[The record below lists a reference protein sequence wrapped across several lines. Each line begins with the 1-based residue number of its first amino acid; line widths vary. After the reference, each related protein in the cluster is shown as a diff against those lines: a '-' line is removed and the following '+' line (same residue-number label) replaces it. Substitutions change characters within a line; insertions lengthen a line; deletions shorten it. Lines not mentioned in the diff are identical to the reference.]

1 MCSCFISSMNAAALL
16 YIMPAKKRKR
26 NYRKE
31 YDTYHGT
38 PQQRKL
44 RAMRNKA
51 RRLLEKEGRVKKG
64 DGKHVDHIKPLSKG
78 GTNGKK
84 NLRVIS
90 AKANM
95 RKGAGIRKR
104 KK

>member
-1 MCSCFISSMNAAALL
+1 MT
-16 YIMPAKKRKR
+16 KRKR

-38 PQQRKL
+38 PKQRKL
-44 RAMRNKA
+44 RAMRNTA
-51 RRLLEKEGRVKKG
+51 RRKMVAAGRVKKG

-84 NLRVIS
+84 NLRVVS
-90 AKANM
+90 AKTNLQ
-95 RKGAGIRKR
+95 KGSKTRR
-104 KK
+104 RR

>member
-1 MCSCFISSMNAAALL
+1 
-16 YIMPAKKRKR
+16 MPAKKRKR
-26 NYRKE
+26 NYRRE

-38 PQQRKL
+38 PKQRKL

-51 RRLLEKEGRVKKG
+51 RRLLAKEGLVKKG

-84 NLRVIS
+84 NLRVVA
-90 AKANM
+90 AKTNL
-95 RKGAGIRKR
+95 RKGSQTTKR

>member
-1 MCSCFISSMNAAALL
+1 MT
-16 YIMPAKKRKR
+16 KRKR

-31 YDTYHGT
+31 YDSYHGT
-38 PQQRKL
+38 PKQRKL
-44 RAMRNKA
+44 RALRNKA
-51 RRLLEKEGRVKKG
+51 RRKLEKEGLVKKG

-84 NLRVIS
+84 NLRVVS
-90 AKANM
+90 AKTNLK
-95 RKGAGIRKR
+95 KGAKRTARKR